1 MLVEETGAAVDVII
15 PLDVADRGHALA
27 LVDRLGDGADFYK
40 VGLELFTSGGPA
52 IVHEL
57 RERGKR
63 TFLDLKLHD
72 IPTTVARAVS
82 TAASLGVDLLTL
94 HATGGSP
101 MMEAA
106 VEAAAAFGEARP
118 RLLAVT
124 VLTSSSASDVETSW
138 GRPIQSVREEV
149 MRLAALA
156 REAGVD
162 GIVASALE
170 ASAVRRRVG
179 PDFLI
184 VTPGIRL
191 PEDPRHDQHRVATP
205 AEAREAGA
213 DYLVIGRPITAA
225 DDPPA
230 VLARIRTELEGAP

>member
-15 PLDVADRGHALA
+15 PLDVADRARALA
-27 LVDRLGDGADFYK
+27 LVERLGDGADFYK
-40 VGLELFTSGGPA
+40 VGLELFTSEGPA

-57 RERGKR
+57 RDLGKR
-63 TFLDLKLHD
+63 IFLDLKLYD
-72 IPTTVARAVS
+72 IPTTVAHAVS
-82 TAASLGVDLLTL
+82 TAGRLGVDLLTL
-94 HATGGSP
+94 HATGGST

-106 VEAAAAFGEARP
+106 VDAAAAFGETRP

-191 PEDPRHDQHRVATP
+191 PEDPRHDQNRVATP
-205 AEAREAGA
+205 GEAREAGA

-230 VLARIRTELEGAP
+230 VLARIRSELERAT